1 MKYVLCSI
9 FEKKI
14 KSQHENFGS
23 GGCITTFIEKIWRV
37 TKGALVIEKGQ
48 NVGTLYLCKGNAY
61 FYITVASIEVDIKLW
76 RHKLGHMSEK
86 GMQILQ

>member
-37 TKGALVIEKGQ
+37 TKGALVIEKG
-48 NVGTLYLCKGNAY
+48 
-61 FYITVASIEVDIKLW
+61 
-76 RHKLGHMSEK
+76 
-86 GMQILQ
+86 